1 MADYQAR
8 IDLLVGGQQ
17 RLRQLEQQLE
27 GIEGNI
33 SGIERRWRAATAA
46 FNRSQVI
53 LAGTGRDAPRGPGGR
68 FARDPER
75 AQRLAT
81 LAMERRAQ
89 IEQRL
94 SRLAIARARV
104 DAKNASARIA
114 SQNRV
119 NNTITRQITLESKLN
134 SATELYNTNLRKFQR
149 GGGGAGNQAL
159 QDRAQQIQAAFQA
172 FESGGSRNLR
182 LVRALATELG
192 RVVEAQNELNRAQAL
207 SSKGFEAG
215 RRLQERLD
223 VVSRAGNISG
233 ERVRSARSLAT
244 QAIAASRSG
253 DQATYAEAIRRATAA
268 TSRLER
274 ESRDVALALAEQER
288 ETRRTTRATEA
299 RRRQETRDA
308 QARRRQET
316 RQQRASDAALQKRIE
331 NVALGAG
338 FPLLF
343 GGGPGAVLGGALGG
357 IAGGFGAQ
365 IILSAFGQI
374 VDKFVAA
381 AAEAGDA
388 LRKPIESFEE
398 LIRIGGLAGT
408 AVSRQVRVAEFLGI
422 GEVGAAGV
430 ARAARSNI
438 GAENVSA
445 LVEFA
450 ASTERL
456 SNTFAIF
463 DTNLKALLARGLTPV
478 TNALDDFL
486 KGLTGLRG
494 SVDFADVDKIRF
506 LEDSIAQLEK
516 DGASGPYLTN
526 LRKNLELLQEQNARA
541 QEYKDLQDQIK
552 EISDRVVSNAKA
564 QARYEQDRLGLTRL
578 VAASRQGQLA
588 VDQASLEL
596 QKLQARLTPEV
607 VGAEREILEILI
619 KQAEAR
625 KEQAE
630 AARLNA
636 VEETR
641 RQLERERLQREVEIL
656 NLKDQTRS
664 VIINQAQFER
674 GLLATFDSQEQAL
687 RMGYENKRDALELER
702 QSALIGVN
710 ELDVQRE
717 INVVYQRRGL
727 LLRQQSEFALRQLEA
742 AGASAAI
749 GEARFGNQLRQ
760 QRLEAGG
767 RAASV
772 IQAADPTPGLTAF
785 FGGSEQ
791 LRQQQLVD
799 FNVQL
804 GNMNNQLKDTEDIIN
819 SIDFQ
824 KLSFTEQQ
832 GLERQAENLRNSIAA
847 FREYQPAIN
856 EAALL
861 QQRFQDALRLTQPAI
876 QVTTQML
883 DDFANTAVTGNEA
896 VAKALRSFAQILM
909 QEAVRII
916 ASYAAIGIAKAF
928 AGFSGG
934 GGTLNMPNGI
944 GDSYKGL
951 MNFADGGN
959 PPVNRPSIVGEEGPE
974 LFVPRSSGTIIP
986 NDKLGGGDV
995 NSVVNVTISDSG
1007 TSVNAKEASQLGR
1020 VIESTV
1026 VGVIQRERRP
1036 GGILSR

>member
-1 MADYQAR
+1 MPAVADYQAK
-8 IDLLVGGQQ
+8 INLVVASQAGEQ
-17 RLRQLEQQLE
+17 RLNAVANQVTRIQSLVNSLNKTPVELFSGGRGAQRDASGKLSRDLRNIIREFENGDKTLGKSISSISRQ
-27 GIEGNI
+27 I
-33 SGIERRWRAATAA
+33 AA
-46 FNRSQVI
+46 FNEI
-53 LAGTGRDAPRGPGGR
+53 LD
-68 FARDPER
+68 
-75 AQRLAT
+75 Q
-81 LAMERRAQ
+81 
-89 IEQRL
+89 
-94 SRLAIARARV
+94 
-104 DAKNASARIA
+104 
-114 SQNRV
+114 
-119 NNTITRQITLESKLN
+119 
-134 SATELYNTNLRKFQR
+134 TEFK
-149 GGGGAGNQAL
+149 GGGFKR
-159 QDRAQQIQAAFQA
+159 QDN
-172 FESGGSRNLR
+172 SVKS
-182 LVRALATELG
+182 LVNT
-192 RVVEAQNELNRAQAL
+192 LN
-207 SSKGFEAG
+207 
-215 RRLQERLD
+215 
-223 VVSRAGNISG
+223 
-233 ERVRSARSLAT
+233 
-244 QAIAASRSG
+244 
-253 DQATYAEAIRRATAA
+253 AA
-268 TSRLER
+268 TTQLT
-274 ESRDVALALAEQER
+274 EQER
-288 ETRRTTRATEA
+288 KKLNILRVSQGLQTIEEREYQVA
-299 RRRQETRDA
+299 RRRTLLASRRVNEERAITRERQR
-308 QARRRQET
+308 QAELSAKTDRDRAFGRRAEG
-316 RQQRASDAALQKRIE
+316 I
-331 NVALGAG
+331 ALGAG

-357 IAGGFGAQ
+357 VAGGFGAQ
-365 IILSAFGQI
+365 IILSAVGQI
-374 VDKFVAA
+374 FDKFVAS
-381 AAEAGDA
+381 AAEAGNA
-388 LRKPIESFEE
+388 LRKPIQSFEE
-398 LIRIGGLAGT
+398 LIRVGGLAGT

-422 GEVGAAGV
+422 GEVGATGV

-445 LVEFA
+445 LVKFA

-506 LEDSIAQLEK
+506 LEDSIARLEK
-516 DGASGPYLTN
+516 DGVSGPYLTN

-541 QEYKDLQDQIK
+541 QEYKDLQDQIQ
-552 EISDRVVSNAKA
+552 EIANRVVSNAKA

-578 VAASRQGQLA
+578 AAASRQGQLA

-625 KEQAE
+625 KEQTE

-664 VIINQAQFER
+664 VIVNQAQFER

-819 SIDFQ
+819 SIVYSYS
-824 KLSFTEQQ
+824 KCT
-832 GLERQAENLRNSIAA
+832 
-847 FREYQPAIN
+847 
-856 EAALL
+856 
-861 QQRFQDALRLTQPAI
+861 RL
-876 QVTTQML
+876 
-883 DDFANTAVTGNEA
+883 NY
-896 VAKALRSFAQILM
+896 S
-909 QEAVRII
+909 
-916 ASYAAIGIAKAF
+916 
-928 AGFSGG
+928 
-934 GGTLNMPNGI
+934 
-944 GDSYKGL
+944 
-951 MNFADGGN
+951 
-959 PPVNRPSIVGEEGPE
+959 
-974 LFVPRSSGTIIP
+974 
-986 NDKLGGGDV
+986 
-995 NSVVNVTISDSG
+995 
-1007 TSVNAKEASQLGR
+1007 
-1020 VIESTV
+1020 
-1026 VGVIQRERRP
+1026 
-1036 GGILSR
+1036 